1 MNVGQLIAACNRDY
15 PNAVSNTDKV
25 AYMNEAQQF
34 LSPYFGTIIEDD
46 SLTTVIAQDSY
57 AFPTGLT
64 DVYEIISLAI
74 ANQVTPA
81 SRYDYT
87 QYHLSKSEENPMVAF
102 SYYQIIDSTGA
113 KKLAIFPAPTI
124 VALKIVI
131 RYRKKLT
138 DLDENLLTANP
149 EFDSRFHN
157 ILALYCCHKICASGS
172 SPDTIQANMFMQKYD
187 SARQEMRK
195 FYMEQEKGQQKKGR
209 DNKQWHR
216 NSSFGI
222 GY

>member
-1 MNVGQLIAACNRDY
+1 MTVQELLRSIDRDY
-15 PNAVSNTDKV
+15 PNSVSATDKV
-25 AYMNEAQQF
+25 AYMNEAQNF

-46 SLTTVIAQDSY
+46 SLVTVIAQDSY

-64 DVYEIISLAI
+64 DVYEIISMAI
-74 ANQVTPA
+74 ANQTTPS
-81 SRYDYT
+81 SRYDYKK
-87 QYHLSKSEENPMVAF
+87 YYLSKSEENPMNPY

-113 KKLAIFPAPTI
+113 KKLAIYPAPT
-124 VALKIVI
+124 VAALKMII

-138 DLDENLLTANP
+138 DLTETTLTASP

-157 ILALYCCHKICASGS
+157 MLALYCCHKICASGS

-187 SARQEMRK
+187 YARNELKKLQ
-195 FYMEQEKGQQKKGR
+195 MEIEKGQQKKKR
-209 DNKQWHR
+209 DNHQWHR
-216 NSSFGI
+216 NHSYGI

>member
-1 MNVGQLIAACNRDY
+1 MNLQALLNAVNRDY
-15 PNAVSNTDKV
+15 PNSVSNTDKV
-25 AYMNEAQQF
+25 AYMNDAMSF

-46 SLTTVIAQDSY
+46 SLTTVVAQDSY

-74 ANQVTPA
+74 ANQATPS

-87 QYHLSKSEENPMVAF
+87 QYHLSKSEEAPMVAY

-113 KKLAIFPAPTI
+113 KKLAIYPAPTI
-124 VALKIVI
+124 AALKIII

-138 DLDENLLTANP
+138 DLDENLLTASP
-149 EFDSRFHN
+149 EFDSRYHH

-187 SARQEMRK
+187 FARQEMRK
-195 FYMEQEKGQQKKGR
+195 FYMEQEKGQKKKGR

-216 NSSFGI
+216 YSSYGI